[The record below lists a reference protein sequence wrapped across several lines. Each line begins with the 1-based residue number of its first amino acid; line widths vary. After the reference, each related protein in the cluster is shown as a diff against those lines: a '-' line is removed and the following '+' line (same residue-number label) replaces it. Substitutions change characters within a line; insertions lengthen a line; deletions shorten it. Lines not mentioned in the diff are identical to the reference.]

1 MRRWLM
7 ALAIAMAAASA
18 GTPAKAQ
25 SENLGY
31 RLSVLEEQVRQLV
44 GQIQE
49 LQHQLRQIE
58 ARGGGGGGGMN
69 RSESAFN
76 APQQQQQP
84 QGLFQGN
91 NAATPSGQPLPG
103 GNPPPSQDLGS
114 TSSFQSYDLQSYGH
128 AQGQGGEP
136 EQSPPPQGQAQPG
149 QGGDQAQPGQGGD
162 NEMVELD
169 GEDAKPRERAP
180 GPKVLGQVSA
190 DTINGGMPGS
200 SSGVGA
206 IGGPAPGGDSDS
218 VESAALDGNQ
228 MGGTGGSPEQVYEGA
243 YDQYTNRQFGEAEAG
258 FRLFLSR
265 HRDHELAGNAQYWLG
280 ETYYVQGKYKDAA
293 RSFLAGFQTYP
304 KSPRAPN
311 ALVKLGMSLNKLGQK
326 EQACGAFAE
335 VPKKYPAAA
344 DARNQALRE
353 MKRAGC

>member
-1 MRRWLM
+1 MRRCLM
-7 ALAIAMAAASA
+7 ALAIALAAAGA
-18 GTPAKAQ
+18 GTPAMAQ
-25 SENLGY
+25 GENLGY
-31 RLSVLEEQVRQLV
+31 RLTALEEQVRQLV

-58 ARGGGGGGGMN
+58 ARGGGGGMD
-69 RSESAFN
+69 RSQSAFN
-76 APQQQQQP
+76 APQQRP

-91 NAATPSGQPLPG
+91 NGAPPSGQPLPG
-103 GNPPPSQDLGS
+103 GEPPPSQDLGS
-114 TSSFQSYDLQSYGH
+114 TSSFQSYDLQSYGN
-128 AQGQGGEP
+128 AQGQGGES
-136 EQSPPPQGQAQPG
+136 EQSPQERQVQSG
-149 QGGDQAQPGQGGD
+149 QGGG

-169 GEDAKPRERAP
+169 GEDNAKPRERAP
-180 GPKVLGQVSA
+180 GPKVLGQVSTDA
-190 DTINGGMPGS
+190 VNGGTPGS
-200 SSGVGA
+200 STGVGA
-206 IGGPAPGGDSDS
+206 IGSPAPGGNSDS

-228 MGGTGGSPEQVYEGA
+228 TGGVGGSPEQVYEGA

-265 HRDHELAGNAQYWLG
+265 YRDHELAGNAQYWLG

-293 RSFLAGFQTYP
+293 RSFLSGFQTFP

-311 ALVKLGMSLNKLGQK
+311 ALLKLGMSLNKLGQK

>member
-1 MRRWLM
+1 MRRWFM
-7 ALAIAMAAASA
+7 ALAIATAAASG
-18 GTPAKAQ
+18 GTPAMAQ
-25 SENLGY
+25 GENLGY
-31 RLSVLEEQVRQLV
+31 RLSALEEQVRQLV

-58 ARGGGGGGGMN
+58 ARGGGGMD
-69 RSESAFN
+69 RSQSAFN
-76 APQQQQQP
+76 APQQQRPP

-91 NAATPSGQPLPG
+91 NGAPPPGGQPLPG
-103 GNPPPSQDLGS
+103 SGAPQSQDLGS
-114 TSSFQSYDLQSYGH
+114 TSSFQSYDLQSYGN
-128 AQGQGGEP
+128 AQGQGGESA
-136 EQSPPPQGQAQPG
+136 QSPQEPQVQSG
-149 QGGDQAQPGQGGD
+149 QGGGE
-162 NEMVELD
+162 EMVELEGD
-169 GEDAKPRERAP
+169 QNARPRERAP
-180 GPKVLGQVSA
+180 GPKVLGQVSTDA
-190 DTINGGMPGS
+190 VNGGMPGS

-206 IGGPAPGGDSDS
+206 IGGPAPQGNSDS
-218 VESAALDGNQ
+218 VESAALYGNQ
-228 MGGTGGSPEQVYEGA
+228 MGGAGGSPEQVYEGA

-265 HRDHELAGNAQYWLG
+265 YRDHELAGNAQYWLG

-293 RSFLAGFQTYP
+293 RSFLAGFQTFP
-304 KSPRAPN
+304 RSPRAPN
-311 ALVKLGMSLNKLGQK
+311 ALLKLGMSLNKLGQK